1 MAERSIPATK
11 KALRE
16 RVQRLVGELS
26 SAERMERSASAQ
38 ARLIE
43 TPEFKKARTVMVYH
57 SDPSEV
63 SSHDIV
69 LACLADGKRVSLPRT
84 TRGTRTMQIR
94 EILDVR
100 RDLETSR
107 FGTFKEPLGILP
119 TVAHEQI
126 DLVVVPGRVFDEQGR
141 RLGRGAG
148 YYDRFF
154 AKEGV
159 RAVAAALAFDCQ
171 IVAEVPVE
179 AHDYPMDIIVTESR
193 VIRVKRPRR
202 THEEIRKG

>member
-1 MAERSIPATK
+1 MANRSIAESK

-16 RVQRLVGELS
+16 RVQHLVAELS
-26 SAERMERSASAQ
+26 SAERLERSARAQ

-69 LACLADGKRVSLPRT
+69 LACLAEGKRVSMPRT

-119 TVAHEQI
+119 TIAHEQI
-126 DLVVVPGRVFDEQGR
+126 DLIVVPGRVFDEKGQ

-154 AKEGV
+154 AKDGV

-171 IVAEVPVE
+171 IVEEVPIE
-179 AHDYPMDIIVTESR
+179 PHDHPMDLIVTESR
-193 VIRVKRPRR
+193 VIRICKKKAG
-202 THEEIRKG
+202 RKSD